1 MAGLPC
7 HYYAKINY
15 VMKQFTVSPLANPI
29 KTTISV
35 PSDKSISH
43 RAVIIGSIANG
54 RTEIKNFLS
63 SADCLNTLKIMQ
75 QLGIE
80 ISNCNNYETVTI
92 YGRGLQSFSEPKNI
106 LNCGNSGTTI
116 RLLSGL
122 LSAQNFLS
130 ILTGDDSLLN
140 RPMGRVIEP
149 LTLMG
154 AKIAG
159 RDNNTKAP
167 IVISPGVL
175 HGITYDMPVSSAQVK
190 SAIMLAALQAKGET
204 RIIEKEKSRDHTE
217 RMLAAFGATIKQDKN
232 EVVIG
237 SEQKLQA
244 QNIFIPGDISSA
256 AFFMAACSIIP
267 GSEMVLQKVLVN
279 PTRTGIINVLKKM
292 GVKVEITNKKEISG
306 EPVADLFVTS
316 SELNALEVKGSTIP
330 LLIDEVPILCILMAQ
345 ANGKSVIKDAKEL
358 RFKESDRLKTMAQVL
373 RKFSVE
379 VNELDDGLEING
391 LAGKPFIINNFIEW
405 PHHFD
410 HRIAMSIAIAALKS
424 NEPVI
429 VPGAEWISTSFPDFE
444 KLIHQLQMAV
454 V

>member
-1 MAGLPC
+1 
-7 HYYAKINY
+7 
-15 VMKQFTVSPLANPI
+15 MKTFTVSPLTNLI

-43 RAVIIGSIANG
+43 RAIIIGSIANG
-54 RTEIKNFLS
+54 RTEIKNFLP
-63 SADCLNTLKIMQ
+63 SADCLNTMKIMQ
-75 QLGIE
+75 QLGVE
-80 ISNCNNYETVTI
+80 INSCNNYESVTI
-92 YGRGLQSFSEPKNI
+92 YGRGLNSLSESKNI

-130 ILTGDDSLLN
+130 ILTGDDSLLS

-159 RDNNTKAP
+159 REYNTKAP
-167 IVISPGVL
+167 VVILPAVL
-175 HGITYDMPVSSAQVK
+175 YGITYEMPTASAQVK
-190 SAIMLAALQAKGET
+190 SAIMLASLQAKGET
-204 RIIEKEKSRDHTE
+204 KVIEKEKSRDHTE
-217 RMLAAFGATIKQDKN
+217 RMLSAFGATIKQDKN
-232 EVVIG
+232 EIIIG
-237 SEQKLQA
+237 SEQKLEA

-267 GSEMVLQKVLVN
+267 GSEILLQKVLVN
-279 PTRTGIINVLKKM
+279 PTRIGIINTLKKM
-292 GVKVEITNKKEISG
+292 GVKIETTNKKEISG

-316 SELNALEVKGSTIP
+316 GGLNATEVKGSTIP
-330 LLIDEVPILCILMAQ
+330 LLIDEIPILCILMAQ

-373 RKFSVE
+373 RKLSVE
-379 VNELDDGLEING
+379 VNELDDGLEITG
-391 LAGKPFIINNFIEW
+391 LAGKPFFINNSIEW

-410 HRIAMSIAIAALKS
+410 HRIAMSIAIAALKA
-424 NEPVI
+424 NEPVVI
-429 VPGAEWISTSFPDFE
+429 PGAEWISTSFPNFE
-444 KLIHQLQMAV
+444 KLIQQLHMAV